1 MKTDLPLLRVEN
13 VSRVYPDGDVVA
25 LRDVNLSIG
34 PGECIAILGKSGTG
48 KSSLIHILGGC
59 DDPTSGVVYWR
70 GTPIRSQEKWRQ
82 LRASSIGIIFQEF
95 LLLPALTAIE
105 NVEMALFG
113 KGLSAHQRR
122 TRSAE
127 LLERVGL
134 SARQNHLPSALS
146 GGERQRVAIARS
158 IANEPDLLLADEP
171 TGNLD
176 SANSASIVDLLLEI
190 QRTHGTALVIV
201 THDESI
207 AAQCPRRILI
217 KDGAIVQD
225 RLTATAADSD
235 ITSEPTARPPAGALD
250 PTSPPEQSEPA
261 GALDL

>member
-1 MKTDLPLLRVEN
+1 MTTDLPLLRVEN

-25 LRDVNLSIG
+25 LRNVNLSIG

-48 KSSLIHILGGC
+48 KSSLMHILGGC
-59 DDPTSGVVYWR
+59 DDPTTGAVYWR
-70 GTPIRSQEKWRQ
+70 GSPIRSQEEWRR

-134 SARQNHLPSALS
+134 SARLDHLPSALS

-176 SANSASIVDLLLEI
+176 SVNSASIVDLLLEI
-190 QRTHGTALVIV
+190 QQTRGTALVIV
-201 THDESI
+201 THDEGI
-207 AAQCPRRILI
+207 AEQCARQILI

-225 RLTATAADSD
+225 RLTAAAAASD
-235 ITSEPTARPPAGALD
+235 IASVTTPRPPLGAHD
-250 PTSPPEQSEPA
+250 PAPVESEPA

>member
-1 MKTDLPLLRVEN
+1 MKIDLSLLRVEN

-25 LRDVNLSIG
+25 LRDMNLAIG
-34 PGECIAILGKSGTG
+34 PGECIAILGKSGSG

-59 DDPTSGVVYWR
+59 DDPTSGTVYWR
-70 GTPIRSQEKWRQ
+70 GTPIRSQEEWRK

-134 SARQNHLPSALS
+134 GARQNHLPSALS

-158 IANEPDLLLADEP
+158 VANEPDLLLADEP

-176 SANSASIVDLLLEI
+176 SANSESIVDLLLEI
-190 QRTHGTALVIV
+190 QQSHGTALVIV

-207 AAQCPRRILI
+207 ARRCARQILI
-217 KDGAIVQD
+217 KDGAIVRD
-225 RLTATAADSD
+225 RLTATASESD
-235 ITSEPTARPPAGALD
+235 IESEPTGCSPACALD
-250 PTSPPEQSEPA
+250 PALPPE
-261 GALDL
+261 